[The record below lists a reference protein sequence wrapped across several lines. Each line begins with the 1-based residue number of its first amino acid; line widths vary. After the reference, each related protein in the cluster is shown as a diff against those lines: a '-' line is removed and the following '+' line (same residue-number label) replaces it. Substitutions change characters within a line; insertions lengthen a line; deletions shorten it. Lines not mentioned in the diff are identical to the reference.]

1 MDSPA
6 RPQWHITLTSV
17 GFVSPEQLAA
27 LADETGWTV
36 TAGIEPH
43 TTEIV
48 LTSALDDLR
57 AAIDE
62 AFTVVGRATAGLDLE
77 RTGVRACPWS
87 DPCEPPG
94 GAARA
99 VPLVAV
105 AEVAEILGVS
115 PARVHLLAERK
126 DFPEPQYELA
136 TGKLWPVSDIYHFDK
151 IWDRGP
157 DRPGANA

>member
-17 GFVSPEQLAA
+17 GFVSPEQITG

-43 TTEIV
+43 TIEIV
-48 LTSALDDLR
+48 LTSALGDLQ
-57 AAIDE
+57 AAVDE
-62 AFTVVGRATAGLDLE
+62 AFTVVGRAAAGLDLE
-77 RTGVRACPWS
+77 RTGVQACPWS

-94 GAARA
+94 GAVRA
-99 VPLVAV
+99 LPLVALV
-105 AEVAEILGVS
+105 EVAEILGVA
-115 PARVHLLAERK
+115 PARVDLLAERK

-136 TGKLWPVSDIYHFDK
+136 TGKLWSVSDIYHFDK
-151 IWDRGP
+151 IWDRGQEQ
-157 DRPGANA
+157 PGASA